1 MTFRGYLKL
10 MIVTARVFLILL
22 LLTIIL
28 IIAFN
33 LHIYIVVSAI
43 SLVIGS
49 FLFLLIVNTYVKY
62 KYSECR
68 HYITF
73 LNKRD
78 GSLERQTHI
87 SEDWQE
93 HNFIT
98 EVSDHSSS
106 FGDDVTDPAYQYLE
120 YNIYNDSHK

>member
-43 SLVIGS
+43 SLVVGS

-78 GSLERQTHI
+78 GSLERRKNATQGCRKYK
-87 SEDWQE
+87 S
-93 HNFIT
+93 IT
-98 EVSDHSSS
+98 ETSNGLPSRNS
-106 FGDDVTDPAYQYLE
+106 VTDPAYQGLWH
-120 YNIYNDSHK
+120 NIYNDSQR